1 MWRQLTSSLARFGHL
16 RRNARLYLISNTL
29 QAFTAGALGV
39 LYTLFLASLGLS
51 TTFIGVTL
59 FVATAG
65 GALGIL
71 PASALVRRLGWRA
84 MLLWS
89 DLIGGVAIAVQLLA
103 PTPAIILITSVGIG
117 ASVAI
122 FLVLN
127 APFLAA
133 NSAPDQRNAIFG
145 LNNALGFLG
154 GVSGTL
160 IGGFLPLWIAAG
172 FHAQSGWLL
181 ALRPLLLAN
190 PQARVYQ
197 LALLA
202 AGIVAVPSIIP
213 VFLLRDER
221 DERDEGEEPARSG
234 RDEPAPQPPATPLG
248 ERIGGWLRIAHGA
261 VTSGVGRFSFSQA
274 LVGFGAGL
282 FAPFLNIYF
291 VDRLGASTAF
301 YGALTAT
308 VTALLAVVSLASAPL
323 ADRFG
328 RVRVALVAQVASL
341 PFMVAMGAAPLLVVV
356 ATCYVIRSTLM
367 NTGGAPLQAWL
378 MDAVTPQRRVL
389 ASNAYNISW
398 QGAWAIGAAL
408 GGGLIALGGYGLP
421 FYVAAACYAAS
432 AALLGI
438 WFLPRRSERG
448 DGGVTP
454 ALAPRSHAE
463 P

>member
-1 MWRQLTSSLARFGHL
+1 VWRQLTSSFARFGHL

-39 LYTLFLASLGLS
+39 LYTLFLHSIGFG

-71 PASALVRRLGWRA
+71 PASWLVRRLGWRA

-89 DLIGGVAIAVQLLA
+89 DVIGGVAIAVQLLA
-103 PTPAIILITSVGIG
+103 PTPAVVLITSVGIG

-133 NSAPDQRNAIFG
+133 NSAPDERNAIFA

-160 IGGFLPLWIAAG
+160 IGGFLPIWITAG
-172 FHAQSGWLL
+172 FQAQTPWLL
-181 ALRPLLLAN
+181 ALRPLLLAE

-197 LALLA
+197 LALLM
-202 AGIVAVPSIIP
+202 AGVVAVPSIIP

-221 DERDEGEEPARSG
+221 DERGQSQQSAAVPGEA
-234 RDEPAPQPPATPLG
+234 APRAPTPPLG
-248 ERIGGWLRIAHGA
+248 ERIGGWLRIAWEA
-261 VTSGVGRFSFSQA
+261 VSSSVGRFSFSQA

-282 FAPFLNIYF
+282 FFPFLNIYF

-328 RVRVALVAQVASL
+328 RVRVALVAQILSL
-341 PFMVAMGAAPLLVVV
+341 PFMVAMGATPLLIVV
-356 ATCYVIRSTLM
+356 AACYVIRSTLM
-367 NTGGAPLQAWL
+367 NTGSAPLQAWL

-421 FYVAAACYAAS
+421 FYVAAACYAVS
-432 AALLGI
+432 AALLGA
-438 WFLPRRSERG
+438 WFLPRHGERG
-448 DGGVTP
+448 EAAP
-454 ALAPRSHAE
+454 ALAPGKRAE